1 MSNRYIRH
9 YSSLLEDL
17 ESASLRRKLKVS
29 ESASAPLMK
38 INGRQMLTFCS
49 NDYLGLAN
57 HPELATAIKKG
68 VDLYGAGSGASHM
81 ISGHSLAHEQL
92 ELALAKT
99 QSAHIPEVKALF
111 ISTGYMANVAC
122 IAGLSAGLNAK
133 STATDKNNAAVH
145 MSIYS
150 EELNHAS
157 LIDGVRL
164 ANKQNH
170 ATIHVYPHQDLNT
183 LESLLQ
189 KDSNPFKLIITDAVF
204 SMDGNIAKID
214 QLLQLAEK
222 YDALLM
228 IDDAHG
234 FGVLGRHGHG
244 VLEHFG
250 ITVNDSPASRII
262 YIGTLGKAAGV
273 SGAFIAAHPSLTEWV
288 MQKGRAYI
296 YTTASPPSTAYGLL
310 KSLELMTDET
320 HRNNLNS
327 NIAYWKK
334 HLHLKKWQLMP
345 SDTAIQPIV
354 IGSNEA
360 ALQAAKALDTLG
372 IWVPAIRPP
381 TVPADSARLRVTL
394 SAAHTHQQ
402 IDTLIKSL
410 HDIENQ

>member
-9 YSSLLEDL
+9 YSSLLDDL
-17 ESASLRRKLKVS
+17 ENASLRRILKVS
-29 ESASAPLMK
+29 QSATAPLMT
-38 INGRQMLTFCS
+38 INGREVLTFCS

-57 HPELATAIKKG
+57 HPALAKALQEG

-99 QSAHIPEVKALF
+99 QSAHIPAVKALF

-122 IAGLSAGLNAK
+122 ITGLSASLGA
-133 STATDKNNAAVH
+133 D

-157 LIDGVRL
+157 LIDGIRL

-170 ATIHVYPHQDLNT
+170 ASIHVYPHQDLSH
-183 LESLLQ
+183 LENLLQ
-189 KDSNPFKLIITDAVF
+189 KDNNPFKLIISDAVF
-204 SMDGNIAKID
+204 SMDGNIAKLD
-214 QLLQLAEK
+214 QLLALAET

-234 FGVLGRHGHG
+234 FGVLGENGHG
-244 VLEHFG
+244 ALEHFG
-250 ITVNDSPASRII
+250 ILATDPRALRII
-262 YIGTLGKAAGV
+262 YIGTLGKAAGI

-296 YTTASPPSTAYGLL
+296 YTTASPPSIAHGLV
-310 KSLELMTDET
+310 KSLELMSDPSY
-320 HRNNLNS
+320 RNNLNN
-327 NIAYWKK
+327 NIAYWKNN
-334 HLHLKKWQLMP
+334 LQLKKWQLMP

-354 IGSNEA
+354 IGSNED
-360 ALQAAKALDTLG
+360 ALKAAKALDTLG

-381 TVPADSARLRVTL
+381 TVPVGSARLRVTL
-394 SAAHTHQQ
+394 SASHTRQQ

-410 HDIENQ
+410 HDIEHQFS

>member
-1 MSNRYIRH
+1 MINLYIRH
-9 YSSLLEDL
+9 YSSLLDDL
-17 ESASLRRKLKVS
+17 ENASLRRKLKVS
-29 ESASAPLMK
+29 QSATAPLMT
-38 INGRQMLTFCS
+38 INDREVLTFCS

-57 HPELATAIKKG
+57 HPALAKALQEG

-92 ELALAKT
+92 ELALART
-99 QSAHIPEVKALF
+99 QRDHIPAVKALF

-122 IAGLSAGLNAK
+122 ITGLSAALSKGSESA
-133 STATDKNNAAVH
+133 H

-157 LIDGVRL
+157 LIDGIRL

-170 ATIHVYPHQDLNT
+170 ALIHVYPHQNLNHLKDL
-183 LESLLQ
+183 LE
-189 KDSNPFKLIITDAVF
+189 KDSNPFKLIISDAVF
-204 SMDGNIAKID
+204 SMDGNIAKLD
-214 QLLQLAEK
+214 QLLEIAET

-234 FGVLGRHGHG
+234 FGVLGKNGHG
-244 VLEHFG
+244 ALEHFG
-250 ITVNDSPASRII
+250 ITASDPRASRII
-262 YIGTLGKAAGV
+262 YIGTLGKAAGI

-296 YTTASPPSTAYGLL
+296 YTTASPPSIAHGLI
-310 KSLELMTDET
+310 KSLELMSDAS
-320 HRNNLNS
+320 HRSNLNS
-327 NIAYWKK
+327 NIAYWKSN
-334 HLHLKKWQLMP
+334 LQLKKWQLMP

-354 IGSNEA
+354 IGSNED
-360 ALQAAKALDTLG
+360 ALKAAKALDTAG

-381 TVPADSARLRVTL
+381 TVPVGSARLRVTL
-394 SAAHTHQQ
+394 SATHTHQQ

-410 HDIENQ
+410 HDIEHQFS

>member
-9 YSSLLEDL
+9 YSSLLDDL
-17 ESASLRRKLKVS
+17 ENASLRRILKVS
-29 ESASAPLMK
+29 QSATAPLMT
-38 INGRQMLTFCS
+38 INGREVLTFCS

-57 HPELATAIKKG
+57 HPALAKALQEG

-99 QSAHIPEVKALF
+99 QSAHIPAVKALF

-122 IAGLSAGLNAK
+122 ITGLSASLGA
-133 STATDKNNAAVH
+133 D

-157 LIDGVRL
+157 LIDGIRL

-170 ATIHVYPHQDLNT
+170 ASIHVYPHQDLNH
-183 LESLLQ
+183 LENLLQ
-189 KDSNPFKLIITDAVF
+189 KDNNPFKLIISDAVF
-204 SMDGNIAKID
+204 SMDGNIAKLD
-214 QLLQLAEK
+214 QLLALAET

-234 FGVLGRHGHG
+234 FGVLGKNGHG
-244 VLEHFG
+244 ALEHFG
-250 ITVNDSPASRII
+250 ILATDPRALRII
-262 YIGTLGKAAGV
+262 YIGTLGKAAGI

-296 YTTASPPSTAYGLL
+296 YTTASPPSIAHGLV
-310 KSLELMTDET
+310 KSLELMSDPSY
-320 HRNNLNS
+320 RNNLNS
-327 NIAYWKK
+327 NIAYWKNN
-334 HLHLKKWQLMP
+334 LQLKKWQLMP

-354 IGSNEA
+354 IGSNED
-360 ALQAAKALDTLG
+360 ALKAAKALDTLG

-381 TVPADSARLRVTL
+381 TVPVGSARLRVTL
-394 SAAHTHQQ
+394 SASHTHQQ

-410 HDIENQ
+410 HDIEHQFS

>member
-1 MSNRYIRH
+1 
-9 YSSLLEDL
+9 
-17 ESASLRRKLKVS
+17 
-29 ESASAPLMK
+29 
-38 INGRQMLTFCS
+38 
-49 NDYLGLAN
+49 
-57 HPELATAIKKG
+57 
-68 VDLYGAGSGASHM
+68 
-81 ISGHSLAHEQL
+81 
-92 ELALAKT
+92 
-99 QSAHIPEVKALF
+99 
-111 ISTGYMANVAC
+111 
-122 IAGLSAGLNAK
+122 
-133 STATDKNNAAVH
+133 
-145 MSIYS
+145 
-150 EELNHAS
+150 
-157 LIDGVRL
+157 
-164 ANKQNH
+164 
-170 ATIHVYPHQDLNT
+170 
-183 LESLLQ
+183 
-189 KDSNPFKLIITDAVF
+189 
-204 SMDGNIAKID
+204 MDGNIAKID
-214 QLLQLAEK
+214 QLLQLAET

-234 FGVLGRHGHG
+234 FGVLGQHGHG
-244 VLEHFG
+244 ALEHFG
-250 ITVNDSPASRII
+250 ITTSDPRASRII
-262 YIGTLGKAAGV
+262 YIGTLGKAAGL

-310 KSLELMTDET
+310 QSLELMADET

-334 HLHLKKWQLMP
+334 NLHLKQWQLMP

-381 TVPADSARLRVTL
+381 TVPAGSARLRVTL

>member
-9 YSSLLEDL
+9 YSSLLDDL
-17 ESASLRRKLKVS
+17 ENASLRRILKVS
-29 ESASAPLMK
+29 QSATAPLMT
-38 INGRQMLTFCS
+38 INGRDVLTFCS

-57 HPELATAIKKG
+57 HPALAKALQGG

-99 QSAHIPEVKALF
+99 QSAHIPAVKALF

-122 IAGLSAGLNAK
+122 ITGLSASLGA
-133 STATDKNNAAVH
+133 D

-157 LIDGVRL
+157 LIDGIRL

-170 ATIHVYPHQDLNT
+170 ASIHVYPHQDLSH
-183 LESLLQ
+183 LENLLQ
-189 KDSNPFKLIITDAVF
+189 KDNHPFKLIISDAVF
-204 SMDGNIAKID
+204 SMDGNIAKLD
-214 QLLQLAEK
+214 QLLALAET

-234 FGVLGRHGHG
+234 FGVLGENGHG
-244 VLEHFG
+244 ALEHFG
-250 ITVNDSPASRII
+250 ILATDPRALRII
-262 YIGTLGKAAGV
+262 YIGTLGKAAGI

-296 YTTASPPSTAYGLL
+296 YTTASPPSIAHGLV
-310 KSLELMTDET
+310 KSLELMSDPSY
-320 HRNNLNS
+320 RNNLNS
-327 NIAYWKK
+327 NIAYWKNN
-334 HLHLKKWQLMP
+334 LQLKKWQLMP

-354 IGSNEA
+354 IGSNED
-360 ALQAAKALDTLG
+360 ALKAAKALDTLG

-381 TVPADSARLRVTL
+381 TVPVGSARLRVTL
-394 SAAHTHQQ
+394 SASHTRQQ

-410 HDIENQ
+410 HDIEHQFS